1 MVDVVRRG
9 VNRSSCCGNG
19 MAERSVV
26 VDTAHYRSKG
36 HDLEH
41 GADPS
46 GQIPQYYLA
55 KGLIRYIITAECST
69 RWSKRQLNCTMA
81 LGIEEN
87 NRTLLDTL
95 HRRITGPFGSVEAAE
110 SLGLSRAR
118 ASRLLAYLGKR
129 GWLARVRRGLYTL
142 VPLGAGEPA
151 EWREDPWIVAAKA
164 LAPCYIGGWS
174 ACEHWELTEQIFRDV
189 VVVTGRSVRSSNL
202 EIQGTAF
209 RLKSLPTTRHFGTR
223 NIWKARVRVAVS
235 DPTRTIIDVL
245 DDPSIGGGIRHIA
258 EVVDAYFASEHRDDG
273 RLVEYT
279 SRRGNRTVFKRLGYL
294 VEALGVEADTLVHA
308 CRAGMSAGLSLLDPS
323 SRRKSRVS
331 KRWNLRVN
339 ADVART
345 KSPS

>member
-1 MVDVVRRG
+1 MWY
-9 VNRSSCCGNG
+9 N
-19 MAERSVV
+19 
-26 VDTAHYRSKG
+26 
-36 HDLEH
+36 
-41 GADPS
+41 
-46 GQIPQYYLA
+46 
-55 KGLIRYIITAECST
+55 ITAECPT
-69 RWSKRQLNCTMA
+69 GWAKLQLDYTMA

-95 HRRITGPFGSVEAAE
+95 HRKVTGPFGSVEAAE
-110 SLGLSRAR
+110 SLGLSRKRAR
-118 ASRLLAYLGKR
+118 RLLAYLAKR
-129 GWLARVRRGLYTL
+129 GWLARVQRGLYSL

-151 EWREDPWIVAAKA
+151 EWREDPWVVAAKA

-189 VVVTGRSVRSSNL
+189 VVVTGRGVRSSNV

-209 RLKSLPTTRHFGTR
+209 RLKSLPKTKHFGTR
-223 NIWKARVRVAVS
+223 NVWKARVPVAVS

-258 EVVDAYFASEHRDDG
+258 EVVDAYFASEHRDDR

-279 SRRGNRTVFKRLGYL
+279 NRRGNRTVYKRLGYL
-294 VEALGVEADTLVHA
+294 VEALGAEADTLVHE

-323 SRRKSRVS
+323 SRRKGRVS

-339 ADVART
+339 ADLTRM